1 MKKIMVLIVTFALV
15 AGMSSM
21 ALAKSYSGEVTKV
34 SGDKITIDVG
44 SDADDFAKGDT
55 VKMKVKKGSKPSA
68 KASALVGC

>member
-1 MKKIMVLIVTFALV
+1 MKKIMVLIVTIALV

-34 SGDKITIDVG
+34 SGDKVTIDVG

-55 VKMKVKKGSKPSA
+55 VKMKVQKGSKPSA